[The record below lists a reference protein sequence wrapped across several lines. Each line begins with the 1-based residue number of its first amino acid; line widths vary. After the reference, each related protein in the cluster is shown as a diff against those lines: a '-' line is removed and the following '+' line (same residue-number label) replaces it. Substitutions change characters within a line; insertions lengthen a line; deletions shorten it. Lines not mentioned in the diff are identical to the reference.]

1 MAEWSESERHH
12 AFNMGDAGSNP
23 ARRTTENI
31 IGSIYFFRKR
41 RRIIK
46 NDRIGIVAQMVEH

>member
-31 IGSIYFFRKR
+31 IGSIYFLGKEEELLRM
-41 RRIIK
+41 I
-46 NDRIGIVAQMVEH
+46 ELES